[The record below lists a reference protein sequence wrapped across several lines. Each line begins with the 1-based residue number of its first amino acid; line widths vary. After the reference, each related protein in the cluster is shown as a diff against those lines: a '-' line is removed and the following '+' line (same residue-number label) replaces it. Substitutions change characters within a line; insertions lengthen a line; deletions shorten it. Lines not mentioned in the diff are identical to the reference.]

1 MSSEFIIGL
10 MSTLTALVAAVF
22 TGLVALRRERRVSV
36 TVDVLELRAYREAWL
51 WAVRTIYR
59 LLRMIGSIDGVD
71 EPDGVREQLR
81 RWQDRIDNPIPEIE
95 EKAK

>member
-1 MSSEFIIGL
+1 

-59 LLRMIGSIDGVD
+59 LLRMIGSIDGLD
-71 EPDGVREQLR
+71 EPDGIREELR
-81 RWQDRIDNPIPEIE
+81 RYQDRIDNPIPEIE